1 MNKNK
6 KKLHSFFLKL
16 RQNFSQSKN
25 NKGFTLIE
33 IMLSVAIFAIIM
45 TTGIGVLVS
54 ITNSYRISQQNK
66 QVNDALNFSLE
77 SMVRELRLGNNYYV
91 PSGSNQVNS
100 PEVGS
105 RDGDNDSIGF
115 MASDGRGYFIF
126 RYDAD
131 NLTLQRQ
138 TFDGTV
144 GDNTSQL
151 TNPDLVE
158 ITNVRFIVIGTE
170 SFADDD
176 DVRQPLVWIQIQAKP
191 TGESDD
197 SISTMQTLVSQRLLD
212 R

>member
-1 MNKNK
+1 MTKKN

-33 IMLSVAIFAIIM
+33 IMVSVAIFAIIM
-45 TTGIGVLVS
+45 TTGIGALVS
-54 ITNSYRISQQNK
+54 ITNSYRVSQQNK

-77 SMVRELRLGNNYYV
+77 SMTRELRLGHNYYV
-91 PSGSNQVNS
+91 PSSGQVNEI
-100 PEVGS
+100 EVGS
-105 RDGDNDSIGF
+105 LDNVNDSIGF
-115 MASDGRGYFIF
+115 IASDGRGYFIF
-126 RYDAD
+126 RYNEE
-131 NLTLQRQ
+131 NLSLERKTI
-138 TFDGTV
+138 GGSV
-144 GDNTSQL
+144 GDNTAQL

-170 SFADDD
+170 SLAEGDA
-176 DVRQPLVWIQIQAKP
+176 RQPLVWIQIQAKP

-197 SISTMQTLVSQRLLD
+197 SISTMQSLVSQRLLD

>member
-1 MNKNK
+1 MTKKN
-6 KKLHSFFLKL
+6 KKLHSFFLKS

-33 IMLSVAIFAIIM
+33 IMVSVAIFAIIM
-45 TTGIGVLVS
+45 TTGIGALVS
-54 ITNSYRISQQNK
+54 ITNSYRVSQQNK

-77 SMVRELRLGNNYYV
+77 SMTRELRLGHNYYV
-91 PSGSNQVNS
+91 PSGSNQVNAI
-100 PEVGS
+100 EVGS
-105 RDGDNDSIGF
+105 LDNVNDSIGF
-115 MASDGRGYFIF
+115 IASDGRGYFIF
-126 RYDAD
+126 RYNEE
-131 NLTLQRQ
+131 NLSLERKTI
-138 TFDGTV
+138 GGSV
-144 GDNTSQL
+144 GDNTAQL

-170 SFADDD
+170 SFAEG

-197 SISTMQTLVSQRLLD
+197 SISTMQSLVSQRLLD

>member
-33 IMLSVAIFAIIM
+33 IMVSVAIFAIIM
-45 TTGIGVLVS
+45 TTGIGALVS